1 MIRLRMTG
9 AAVAACVATL
19 ICLSSVAG
27 LTESVAAQTAQL
39 EEDAERIIDALAAR
53 GVTDKESLLDAL
65 NSAWDSEL
73 SEEYGMLRTL
83 GISLSDD
90 QFAASWQNQ
99 PNRSAFYD
107 PYDLE
112 MWTAD
117 VVRSW
122 GKVHPREAF
131 TWLYATRDRF
141 DYSLPSR
148 QCFVR
153 VATDWARTSGVAA
166 EEAEREALALTDP
179 KLRDEAIA
187 GVMSGNILEGDGRR
201 IDALME
207 ELTDDRL
214 RAQVESL
221 MERYF

>member
-1 MIRLRMTG
+1 MTNS
-9 AAVAACVATL
+9 AIVVWAATL
-19 ICLSSVAG
+19 VGLAWFVAP
-27 LTESVAAQTAQL
+27 TESVTAQTAQL
-39 EEDAERIIDALAAR
+39 EEDTNRIIDALVAR
-53 GVTDKESLLDAL
+53 GITDSEGLSNAL
-65 NSAWDSEL
+65 RTAWDSDR
-73 SEEYGMLRTL
+73 SEEYGMLRNL

-117 VVRSW
+117 VLRSW

-131 TWLYATRDRF
+131 TWVYAIRDRF
-141 DYSLPSR
+141 DHSLSSR
-148 QCFVR
+148 QCFTR
-153 VATDWARTSGVAA
+153 VATDWARTSGAAA
-166 EEAEREALALTDP
+166 EEAEREALALSDP
-179 KLRDEAIA
+179 TLRDEAIA
-187 GVMSGNILEGDGRR
+187 GVMLGNILEGDGRR

-214 RAQVESL
+214 RAQVQSL